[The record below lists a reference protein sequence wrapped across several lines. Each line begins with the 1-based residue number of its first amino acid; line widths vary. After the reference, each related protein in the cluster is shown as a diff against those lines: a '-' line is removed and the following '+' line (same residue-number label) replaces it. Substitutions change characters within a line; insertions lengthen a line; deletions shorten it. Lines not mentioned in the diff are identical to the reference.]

1 MWGSRFEES
10 VYNYEEVCMDKLIIS
25 GGTPLN
31 GSVQVSGSKNS
42 CLPILAATLLT
53 PERCV
58 VRNVPDLMDTRT
70 MCAILKWLGVKVKHD
85 RKAGIIETQAES
97 PLGVAPYELVRKMRA
112 SVCLL
117 GPLLARLRNC
127 KVSLPGGCVI
137 GNRPIDQHI
146 KGLTRLGAEMLIEN
160 GYVHARC
167 NELVG
172 SDVFM
177 GGRFGSTVTGTANI
191 LMAAVLAKGTTV
203 IESAACEPEI
213 EDLAIFLTKM
223 GARIKGAGS
232 PTLEI
237 EGVPELRGTDHAVI
251 ADRIEAGTFM
261 IAAAVTGGNIEI
273 KGACASHLGAV
284 RDKLEEAGMTVER
297 VNGTIR
303 VRGAAARKPLEVT
316 TMPYPGFPTDMQA
329 QMCTLMSVTPG
340 ISVVTEKIYPNRF
353 MHISEMARLGA
364 DASLEGNTAII
375 KGVHRLSGA
384 PVMASDLRASA
395 GLVLAGLVAEG
406 DTDVKRIYHVDRG
419 YEHFD
424 QKLRSLGASIER
436 VEDEDGNA

>member
-1 MWGSRFEES
+1 
-10 VYNYEEVCMDKLIIS
+10 MDKLIIS
-25 GGTPLN
+25 GGTPLK

-53 PERCV
+53 RERCV

-85 RKAGIIETQAES
+85 RKAGVIEAQAEN

-117 GPLLARLRNC
+117 GPLLARMRNC

-146 KGLTRLGAEMLIEN
+146 KGLSRLGAEMLIEN

-167 NELVG
+167 KELVG
-172 SDVFM
+172 TDVFM

-191 LMAAVLAKGTTV
+191 LMAAVLAKGVTV

-213 EDLAIFLTKM
+213 EDLAAFLNKM
-223 GARIKGAGS
+223 GAKIKGAGS

-237 EGVPELRGTDHAVI
+237 EGVSELNGADHVVI

-261 IAAAVTGGNIEI
+261 VAAAVTGGDIEI

-284 RDKLEEAGMTVER
+284 RDKLEEAGVTVER
-297 VNGTIR
+297 ANGTIR
-303 VRGAAARKPLEVT
+303 VRGVATHKPLEIT

-329 QMCTLMSVTPG
+329 QMCTLMSITPG

-364 DASLEGNTAII
+364 DASIEGNTAII
-375 KGVHRLSGA
+375 KGVNRLSGA

-395 GLVLAGLVAEG
+395 GLVLAGLVADG

-424 QKLRSLGASIER
+424 QKLKALGACIER
-436 VEDEDGNA
+436 VEDEETSN